1 MYLLMQAQ
9 SNPDDDWMDYN
20 NELRIGILDAYSGI
34 FQGLGSGEM
43 QPHLQSQHEP
53 ASWTVAIQ
61 SAGVLFGHLGAFC
74 VPLYVW
80 SFEVDLILV
89 RVLHLA

>member
-1 MYLLMQAQ
+1 LVLCLQASQQVSVGPCEHCGQRIGPGLFDLFVQAQ

-43 QPHLQSQHEP
+43 QLRSQS
-53 ASWTVAIQ
+53 
-61 SAGVLFGHLGAFC
+61 
-74 VPLYVW
+74 
-80 SFEVDLILV
+80 
-89 RVLHLA
+89 